1 MEIFNLIESVD
12 GLYERVDDIVNGK
25 VVYMGVNGDR
35 AIFHDLKNW
44 AIGKYG
50 AAAYVVRSHIRRV
63 VKLRIPA
70 YP

>member
-1 MEIFNLIESVD
+1 
-12 GLYERVDDIVNGK
+12 
-25 VVYMGVNGDR
+25 MGVNGDR